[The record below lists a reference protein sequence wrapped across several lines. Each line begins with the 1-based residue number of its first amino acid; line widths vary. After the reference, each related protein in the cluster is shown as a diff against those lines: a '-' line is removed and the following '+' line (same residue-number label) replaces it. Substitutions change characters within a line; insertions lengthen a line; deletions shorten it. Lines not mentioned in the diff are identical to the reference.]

1 MMITIA
7 EWLVVAAFVVAGIWQ
22 FFWIFLLDRKIQQWD
37 DAERAKLDAKLLEAQ
52 CYMEDEDGEV

>member
-22 FFWIFLLDRKIQQWD
+22 FFWMFILDRKIQKWD
-37 DAERAKLDAKLLEAQ
+37 DADRAKLDAKLLESQ
-52 CYMEDEDGEV
+52 FYTEDEDGKI